1 MIQPLDGPNPELH
14 ASWIPDG
21 RLFFWTTDNDIVH
34 VAENELPGLGRVDG
48 VVGFQSLAVPNESVK
63 RKRTRGIEVH
73 IGHALPVLATVHND
87 DNVSASIR
95 CWSAAT
101 KFALKLA
108 AAQRVIPSVMKG
120 EARWRALLTAKE
132 DRELFEGIVRA
143 FPVASRIIPSKP
155 RGDVLL
161 FEARTVVSRFLDGV
175 VDALY
180 RQGQYP
186 GASKGWALEFANALK
201 GDDPTFAPRDA
212 RFQGVAEQL
221 SGWSATNTVA
231 ALTVGFELSLPTKD
245 TNGAFP

>member
-1 MIQPLDGPNPELH
+1 M
-14 ASWIPDG
+14 
-21 RLFFWTTDNDIVH
+21 
-34 VAENELPGLGRVDG
+34 DG

-73 IGHALPVLATVHND
+73 IGHALPVLAAVHND

-143 FPVASRIIPSKP
+143 LPTVSHLIIPSKP

-161 FEARTVVSRFLDGV
+161 FEARTVVSRFSDGV

-201 GDDPTFAPRDA
+201 GDDPTFALRDA

-221 SGWSATNTVA
+221 IRMVCNQYRCRTH
-231 ALTVGFELSLPTKD
+231 SLGS
-245 TNGAFP
+245 N